1 MSALPFVLPS
11 CGAAASDRIEVY
23 GGGSLDASVYTC
35 PQHTDEVS
43 LTVMAGGLTPHPVRM
58 PPNIARRCGHV
69 YVYPTGAF
77 GGER

>member
-1 MSALPFVLPS
+1 MSALPFVPPS
-11 CGAAASDRIEVY
+11 CGQAASDRIEIY
-23 GGGSLDASVYTC
+23 SSASLDASVYTC

-58 PPNIARRCGHV
+58 PPGTTRCCGHV

-77 GGER
+77 GNER